1 MTGNQS
7 IHTNREIAF
16 FLRSSV
22 SMADFYTIFPDSDRS
37 DSFPIPPAYYLPN
50 EILHRPAETEDF
62 DRSSSHVADG
72 TLPPET
78 IMRAYKLPIKL
89 ARHHII
95 SWKILRKAWNRAVRT
110 QLNTICAILV
120 RMLTETGGRVM
131 PEAGAICW
139 AKRNL
144 IVGPLGN
151 ERLFDPGDSLDF
163 ESPIA
168 MKGRR
173 KVHVAAM
180 VELGKLMQA
189 FGDDKI
195 EPKEFSV
202 KFMKMHRH
210 CLRVPGEEICVFQR
224 DEWTLMSPPDVAWLK
239 NPWIVGKWLTI
250 NTPAPLWH
258 RGSYS
263 PAKAERYYAPNASV
277 SERRTK
283 TAILKRRT
291 HTRFVRQLGEDP
303 RGALWKFIT

>member
-1 MTGNQS
+1 
-7 IHTNREIAF
+7 
-16 FLRSSV
+16 
-22 SMADFYTIFPDSDRS
+22 
-37 DSFPIPPAYYLPN
+37 
-50 EILHRPAETEDF
+50 
-62 DRSSSHVADG
+62 
-72 TLPPET
+72 
-78 IMRAYKLPIKL
+78 
-89 ARHHII
+89 
-95 SWKILRKAWNRAVRT
+95 
-110 QLNTICAILV
+110 
-120 RMLTETGGRVM
+120 MLTETGGRVM

-210 CLRVPGEEICVFQR
+210 CLGRVDKRDSHGGLAVIQAGICYGDQLAPR
-224 DEWTLMSPPDVAWLK
+224 PD
-239 NPWIVGKWLTI
+239 
-250 NTPAPLWH
+250 
-258 RGSYS
+258 
-263 PAKAERYYAPNASV
+263 
-277 SERRTK
+277 ERR
-283 TAILKRRT
+283 
-291 HTRFVRQLGEDP
+291 
-303 RGALWKFIT
+303 